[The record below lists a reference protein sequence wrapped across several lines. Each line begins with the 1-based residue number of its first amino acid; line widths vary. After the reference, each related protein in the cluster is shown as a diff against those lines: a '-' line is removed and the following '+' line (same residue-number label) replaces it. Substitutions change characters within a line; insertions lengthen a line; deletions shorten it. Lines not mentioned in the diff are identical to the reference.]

1 LKKTKHPLRSAVL
14 VGTIHDAQS
23 LRHAR
28 RLAALPAPPD
38 WLEIRLDAV
47 VPPAEA
53 WPLLSTRPL
62 LLTVR
67 DAAEGGRRR
76 LHLDERERLFIEFL
90 PRASYL
96 DLEIASLPKLPKVL
110 AAARRAGVGL
120 VASFH
125 DFDDTPTVRKL
136 SALAGKADAAGA
148 EVFKIA
154 TTVNDSVALARLLE
168 FIGTERRLPVAVM
181 GMGKLGRLSRLA
193 LAAAGSILNYV
204 SLGSAAAPGQWPAE
218 QFRRRWQELQ

>member
-1 LKKTKHPLRSAVL
+1 
-14 VGTIHDAQS
+14 VGSIHDARS
-23 LRHAR
+23 LGYAR

-38 WLEIRLDAV
+38 WLEVRLDAV
-47 VPPAEA
+47 VPPADVWA
-53 WPLLSTRPL
+53 LLSARPL

-76 LHLDERERLFIEFL
+76 LHLDERKRLFLEFL
-90 PRASYL
+90 PQASFL
-96 DLEIASLPKLPKVL
+96 DLEVASLSKLPEVQ

-125 DFDDTPTVRKL
+125 DFDGTPTVRKL
-136 SALAGKADAAGA
+136 FALAEKAVAAGA
-148 EVFKIA
+148 DILKIA
-154 TTVNDSVALARLLE
+154 TTTNDPVALARLLE
-168 FIGTERRLPVAVM
+168 FIGTEKRLPVAAM
-181 GMGKLGRLSRLA
+181 GMGRLGLVSRLS

-218 QFRRRWQELQ
+218 TFRRRWQEVQPP

>member
-1 LKKTKHPLRSAVL
+1 LKKTRHPLQTAVL
-14 VGTIHDAQS
+14 VGTIHDARS
-23 LRHAR
+23 LGHAR

-47 VPPAEA
+47 VPPPEA
-53 WPLLSTRPL
+53 WPRLSARPL

-76 LHLDERERLFIEFL
+76 LHLDERKRLFLEFL
-90 PRASYL
+90 PHASFL
-96 DLEIASLPKLPKVL
+96 DVEIASLTKLPGVL
-110 AAARRAGVGL
+110 AAARRTRVGL

-125 DFDDTPTVRKL
+125 DFDGTPTVRKL
-136 SALAGKADAAGA
+136 SALAGRAVAAEA

-154 TTVNDSVALARLLE
+154 TTTNDSGALARLLE
-168 FIGTERRLPVAVM
+168 FIGTEKRLPVAAM
-181 GMGKLGRLSRLA
+181 GMGKLGLVSRLS

-218 QFRRRWQELQ
+218 LFRRRWQELR